1 MTSRPLQQK
10 LRNLLVDKMV
20 DIKKE
25 LGSDQTV
32 LLVMPGTEYNEVVV
46 DTMKQLSGNI
56 CYVTANKTYDSLKEL
71 FVKNKVNVENV
82 VFIDAISKSLKKV
95 PDQGESVYYV
105 SSPGALTELSLV
117 VDKFLK
123 HEFDYLVFDSIT
135 NLVTYQKVDMCA
147 KFLTSLVD
155 KIKKTKTKAVLY
167 AIGSVK
173 KDAIIDKVAMYVDSV
188 VESGGVVEVKSGV
201 KGK

>member
-1 MTSRPLQQK
+1 
-10 LRNLLVDKMV
+10 MV

-25 LGSDQTV
+25 LGSSQTV
-32 LLVMPGTEYNEVVV
+32 MLVMPGTEYNETVV

-56 CYVTANKTYDSLKEL
+56 CYVTANKTFDSLKEL
-71 FVKNKVNVENV
+71 FVKNKVDVANV

-95 PDQGESVYYV
+95 PDQGEGVYYV
-105 SSPGALTELSLV
+105 SSPGALTELALV

-123 HEFDYLVFDSIT
+123 HEFDYLVFDSVT

-147 KFLTSLVD
+147 KFLTSLVE
-155 KIKKTKTKAVLY
+155 KTKKTKTKAVFY

-173 KDAIIDKVAMYVDSV
+173 KDPIIDKVAMYVDKV
-188 VESGGVVEVKSGV
+188 VESGGKVEVKSGV
-201 KGK
+201 KGGSI